1 MANELSFNFHQ
12 SHAGSLSEPEPEPA
26 EEGGPPEGN
35 ELADGSQVEVLKGD
49 ANLLGRGAS
58 GIVTVVTT
66 GLRTIVAARDRRR

>member
-1 MANELSFNFHQ
+1 MMANELSFFNFHQ

-26 EEGGPPEGN
+26 EEGEPVGN

-58 GIVTVVTT
+58 GIVTT

>member
-1 MANELSFNFHQ
+1 MMANELSFNFHQ

-58 GIVTVVTT
+58 GIVTT